1 VFLHPIILFPKFRNS
16 GCQNSGISGGTK
28 DRKFRNSEIPELQ
41 SLVMEMSSIPAK
53 VEVHDDYVTL
63 SQMLYLET
71 VKLFL
76 IVLLIKDVEILLF
89 PC

>member
-1 VFLHPIILFPKFRNS
+1 M
-16 GCQNSGISGGTK
+16 
-28 DRKFRNSEIPELQ
+28 Q